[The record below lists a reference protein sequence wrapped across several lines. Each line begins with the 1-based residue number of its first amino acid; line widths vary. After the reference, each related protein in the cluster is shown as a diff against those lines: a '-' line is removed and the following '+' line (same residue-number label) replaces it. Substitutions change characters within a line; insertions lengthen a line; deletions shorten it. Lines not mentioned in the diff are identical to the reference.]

1 MAKRLNDEASS
12 GARASAPAP
21 GGASPYDSTP
31 RRRPRRLRL
40 GAAVNWV
47 LAAVVIGCLS
57 VASGWWL
64 SDLIAEAAYAN
75 LASEAYA
82 MASSDGSV
90 EGDGG
95 EAASSGTAGEAAAE
109 DGGDGAGSSAI
120 DFDSLLATNDHT
132 VAWMKVA
139 NTPIDYAVVKAWA
152 SDPEYWLHHDFW
164 WNASWKGVPF
174 IDWRA
179 DADGDAILVYAHHLG
194 DTGMMFSSI
203 YGAWQQDWFDRIG
216 NMEWTTPGKGKTTL
230 QPLFAQVVDQRDQR
244 PQTFD
249 FEDREA
255 FRDWLVGFG
264 DTASATA
271 PDWREKAEHATRAIC
286 CVTCARSYTGLPDR
300 TVLVFCD

>member
-1 MAKRLNDEASS
+1 MAKRLNDAEASS

-21 GGASPYDSTP
+21 GGASPHGAKP
-31 RRRPRRLRL
+31 ERRHRRHHL

-64 SDLIAEAAYAN
+64 SDLIAEAAYAS
-75 LASEAYA
+75 LAESAYGA
-82 MASSDGSV
+82 ALSDASV
-90 EGDGG
+90 KGDGG
-95 EAASSGTAGEAAAE
+95 EASASGAAGEAAQ
-109 DGGDGAGSSAI
+109 GGAI

-139 NTPIDYAVVKAWA
+139 GTPIDYAVVKAWA
-152 SDPEYWLHHDFW
+152 SNPEYWLHHDFW

-203 YGAWQQDWFDRIG
+203 YGAWQQDWFDDIG
-216 NMEWTTPGKGKTTL
+216 NMEWTTPGKGKTVL

-255 FRDWLVGFG
+255 FRKWLVGFG
-264 DTASATA
+264 ETASATA
-271 PDWREKAEHATRAIC
+271 PDWREKASHATRAIC